1 MQMSIRCQLMSIRC
15 QLMSNNSHH
24 LKTTEKTQQKWCWV
38 LEYIMCMQYGWYVS
52 KKHVAGSYT
61 PRNHSIWFLAPVFDI
76 FWFASEISV
85 LELILRG
92 RKWIPMWKL
101 FYLVVEGKFL
111 GIGFNF
117 YIKLSRNLRASSDA
131 ANGAVRIPVVRRS
144 AWVL

>member
-1 MQMSIRCQLMSIRC
+1 MSNDMNWYQLMSIWCQWMLIDINWCQYRCQFDVKWFQLMSIRC

-38 LEYIMCMQYGWYVS
+38 LEYIMCMQYGWYVP

-85 LELILRG
+85 LKLILRG
-92 RKWIPMWKL
+92 RKWNPMKKL
-101 FYLVVEGKFL
+101 F
-111 GIGFNF
+111 
-117 YIKLSRNLRASSDA
+117 LSRCREEIFGYRVYFL
-131 ANGAVRIPVVRRS
+131 
-144 AWVL
+144 